1 MLNLSN
7 LFKISSSLEGDTMED
22 KKDFKKQRTK
32 SYFLNAT
39 KEIIVHE
46 GVENVTVRKV
56 ADITGYSYA
65 TLYNYF
71 ADLNELLWDVKHHMI
86 KHDLV
91 ESISRKLPK
100 KLLDFKDIKK
110 LFKVY
115 VEYYLENPNV
125 FKFFYFYQL
134 SRPENKDK
142 DFESEPD
149 FNAMQKQTFQ
159 SFVADGTLH
168 EKDVEVVGK
177 IFIYAMHGMLMLYFS
192 NQDNLTEHDIYDDL
206 DKMVDYL
213 LKK

>member
-1 MLNLSN
+1 
-7 LFKISSSLEGDTMED
+7 MED

>member
-1 MLNLSN
+1 M
-7 LFKISSSLEGDTMED
+7 DD

-39 KEIIVHE
+39 KEIIIYE

-56 ADITGYSYA
+56 ADMTGYSYA

-100 KLLDFKDIKK
+100 KLLDLKGIKK

-134 SRPENKDK
+134 NKPDNKNKDI
-142 DFESEPD
+142 ESEPD

-159 SFVADGTLH
+159 SFVLDGTLH
-168 EKDVEVVGK
+168 EKDVDVVGK

-192 NQDNLTEHDIYDDL
+192 NQDNLTEHDIYKDL

-213 LKK
+213 LTK